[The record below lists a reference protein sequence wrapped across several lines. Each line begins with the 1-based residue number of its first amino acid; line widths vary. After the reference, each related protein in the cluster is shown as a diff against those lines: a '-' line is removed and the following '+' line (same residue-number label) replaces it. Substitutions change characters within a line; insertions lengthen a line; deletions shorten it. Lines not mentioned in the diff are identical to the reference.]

1 MNLENEC
8 QLMEVDVRWQ
18 AHIHKDINFYLLMEM
33 AFKQHGISFTNVSYQ
48 LFLTYM
54 VCFKV
59 IAPSFAMVWMKP

>member
-48 LFLTYM
+48 LFFNIYGL
-54 VCFKV
+54 F
-59 IAPSFAMVWMKP
+59 